1 MSTWYKCENGNST
14 RPAAQD
20 TTSSKKWNYVRKD
33 FRRIAAQEKD
43 GQIYPE
49 HWEWMEMKVAKET
62 WGAYL
67 QGETNAANIDY
78 IAMMADIE
86 IPTEEEDE

>member
-1 MSTWYKCENGNST
+1 
-14 RPAAQD
+14 
-20 TTSSKKWNYVRKD
+20 
-33 FRRIAAQEKD
+33 
-43 GQIYPE
+43 
-49 HWEWMEMKVAKET
+49 MEMKVAKET

-86 IPTEEEDE
+86 IPTEEEAE

>member
-1 MSTWYKCENGNST
+1 MNTWYKCENGDSVQ
-14 RPAAQD
+14 PAAQD

-62 WGAYL
+62 WGTYL

-78 IAMMADIE
+78 LAMMADIE
-86 IPTEEEDE
+86 IPTEEE